1 MILPA
6 AICSMFRVIFP
17 IASWGNVDTM
27 IPQNRNV
34 QLHKRREP
42 DRVGINYLERRVPCL
57 SCGL

>member
-1 MILPA
+1 
-6 AICSMFRVIFP
+6 MFRVIFP